1 MADTPGTI
9 SKILWHFTGGP
20 RWNDADKRQ
29 ERCPKPIEDAYAAL
43 VGILKSRELK
53 IGGYKEVVNVTAPWI
68 RTYDP
73 VSNKWEKSYNVP
85 KILMSAPVCCLAD
98 IPIMHLSYHAKR
110 YGKIAIGF
118 HREVVIRHGF
128 GPVFYQLHNS
138 AILQAIYAGFAG
150 LQETDALD
158 LEQSISDLGDGIE
171 SLECEHGHA
180 VDVDR
185 ISLLYDV
192 EGEANVV
199 TNAINGAIG
208 SLKNLLAFVKTFEA
222 VDFDI
227 IYAEREWRS
236 VQPFRFEYED
246 ISMIVLPRNVDNG
259 DHYEQFVDEARS
271 IPIPLTV
278 SIVAWDDL
286 VEH

>member
-1 MADTPGTI
+1 MAGTPGTV

-29 ERCPKPIEDAYAAL
+29 EATPKPREDAYAAL
-43 VGILKSRELK
+43 VGILKLRELW
-53 IGGYKEVVNVTAPWI
+53 IGGYKEVVKVIVPRI

-73 VSNKWEKSYNVP
+73 VSNKVETSYNVP
-85 KILMSAPVCCLAD
+85 NILMSAPVCCLAD
-98 IPIMHLSYHAKR
+98 IPIMHLSYHAGR

-118 HREVVIRHGF
+118 HREAVIRHGF

-138 AILQAIYAGFAG
+138 AVLQAIYAGFAG
-150 LQETDALD
+150 LQETDAID
-158 LEQSISDLGDGIE
+158 LEQRISDLGDEIE
-171 SLECEHGHA
+171 QLKCEHGHA
-180 VDVDR
+180 VDVDSM
-185 ISLLYDV
+185 SLLYDV
-192 EGEANVV
+192 GGEANVV
-199 TNAINGAIG
+199 TNAMDGAIE

-222 VDFDI
+222 GEFDT
-227 IYAEREWRS
+227 IYTEREWRS
-236 VQPFRFEYED
+236 IQPFKFEYED

-259 DHYEQFVDEARS
+259 DHYERFVAEARS
-271 IPIPLTV
+271 IPIPPTV